1 MYIMFPNGLS
11 RQMLTKH
18 LRKVKTTLNLIFT
31 KIFRE
36 YHLTSSECTTNYE
49 TFLHYS
55 QVLSHRLKN
64 ANTEIK
70 SYKSS
75 IMLRLYKIC
84 CGTGLL
90 STAKQS

>member
-1 MYIMFPNGLS
+1 MSNIMFPNGLS

-55 QVLSHRLKN
+55 QVLSHRLKMPIQKLKVTK
-64 ANTEIK
+64 AP
-70 SYKSS
+70 
-75 IMLRLYKIC
+75 
-84 CGTGLL
+84 
-90 STAKQS
+90 

>member
-1 MYIMFPNGLS
+1 MFPNGLS

-55 QVLSHRLKN
+55 QVLRQRLKY

-84 CGTGLL
+84 CGTELL
-90 STAKQS
+90 GTAKQS